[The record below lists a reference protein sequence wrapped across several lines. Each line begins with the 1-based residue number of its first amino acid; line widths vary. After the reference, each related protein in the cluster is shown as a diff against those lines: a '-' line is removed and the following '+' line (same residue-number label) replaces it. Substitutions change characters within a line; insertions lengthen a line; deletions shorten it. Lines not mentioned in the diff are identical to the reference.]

1 MLTNIVTR
9 FGVLFAVISMM
20 LIAGFI
26 FFSEAIF
33 ASSTVSPVASSAVS
47 PTQDTA
53 QVLAKEYP
61 AASADAEHDAPV
73 IKLASL
79 SLDIGESSD
88 KPLGDVAR
96 IQEAAPS
103 DTDSLLTRAMSFA
116 QEQKFDEALHL
127 LKSVPSADKEA
138 YKVQFLEA
146 KLLSWAGHHDQAE
159 DLFAALNKAYPQN
172 SDIMVSHGYLKIYQK
187 DYAQAVTLFSDVLSQ
202 HPEYEDAKR
211 GLRMARY
218 AK

>member
-20 LIAGFI
+20 LIAGLI

-33 ASSTVSPVASSAVS
+33 ASSAASPMKAS
-47 PTQDTA
+47 PTQVTT
-53 QVLAKEYP
+53 QVLTKEYP
-61 AASADAEHDAPV
+61 AASADAEHDAPI

-88 KPLGDVAR
+88 KPLNDVTH

-116 QEQKFDEALHL
+116 QEQKFDEAIAL
-127 LKSVPSADKEA
+127 LKSVTGADKEA

-146 KLLSWAGHHDQAE
+146 KLLSWAGYHDQAE
-159 DLFAALNKAYPQN
+159 ALFTALNKAYPQN

-187 DYAQAVTLFSDVLSQ
+187 DYAQAETLFSDVLSQ